1 MRIGIGNFSGAKIL
15 KLEKH
20 VFKTNGLWVRG
31 ERAHQVFHPN
41 SLRIYFSFLFSF
53 GSLTMNRFGIYFAEM
68 KKKRDREKK
77 QFAIS
82 SLEINRKIHFEMKH
96 DVAEKFVERC
106 FSFGKRV

>member
-1 MRIGIGNFSGAKIL
+1 
-15 KLEKH
+15 
-20 VFKTNGLWVRG
+20 
-31 ERAHQVFHPN
+31 
-41 SLRIYFSFLFSF
+41 
-53 GSLTMNRFGIYFAEM
+53 MNRFGIYFAEM

-106 FSFGKRV
+106 FSFGKRVWYRASKVLLIVTKQAEAINWKT